1 MPPTTAR
8 QNATEKASV
17 LAEAMP
23 WLLRFRGAT
32 VVVKYGGHA
41 MVDEQL
47 QADFARDITF
57 MRLAGLRP
65 VVVHGGGPQIS
76 DMLARLDIPS
86 EFVRGYRVT
95 SAEALDV
102 VRMVLTGQVQRHL
115 VAHINCH
122 GPFAVGVS
130 GEDAGLFTATQ
141 AVLDVEG
148 EAVDVGAV
156 GTITSVDCSLIE
168 SLLAGGM
175 IPVVSSL
182 ARSTDGQTFNI
193 NADEAASSLA
203 IALAAAKLVVLTD
216 VEGIYERWPDP
227 DSVIAQIAVSQLESL
242 LPNLE
247 SGMVPKAAACV
258 DAVLGGV
265 PQAHIIDGRLSHAL
279 LLEVFTDSGV
289 GTMIVPDVDVVVH
302 EPAATSGTSGG
313 DPA

>member
-1 MPPTTAR
+1 MSPQTAR
-8 QNATEKASV
+8 QHAAEKANV

-41 MVDEQL
+41 MVDEGL
-47 QADFARDITF
+47 QRDFARDITF

-65 VVVHGGGPQIS
+65 VVVHGGGPQIT
-76 DMLARLDIPS
+76 DMLNRLHIPS

-95 SAEALDV
+95 SPEALDV

-115 VAHINCH
+115 VAHINSH

-130 GEDAGLFTATQ
+130 GEDAGLFSATR
-141 AVLDVEG
+141 ATVDVDG
-148 EAVDVGAV
+148 EQVDVGAV
-156 GTITSVDCSLIE
+156 GTIASVDCSLIE
-168 SLLAGGM
+168 SLLDGGM

-182 ARSTDGQTFNI
+182 ARGEHGQTFNI
-193 NADEAASSLA
+193 NADEAASALA
-203 IALAAAKLVVLTD
+203 VALAAAKLVVLTD
-216 VEGIYERWPDP
+216 VEGLYAEWPDP
-227 DSVIAQIAVSQLESL
+227 ESVIAQIAVSDLERM
-242 LPNLE
+242 LPDLE
-247 SGMVPKAAACV
+247 HGMVPKAAACV

-289 GTMIVPDVDVVVH
+289 GTMVLPDADARGGWV
-302 EPAATSGTSGG
+302 AAAEIAGAG
-313 DPA
+313 A

>member
-1 MPPTTAR
+1 MSPVIAR
-8 QNATEKASV
+8 QRATEKASV

-41 MVDEQL
+41 MVDEGL
-47 QADFARDITF
+47 QRDFARDITF

-95 SAEALDV
+95 SPEALDV

-115 VAHINCH
+115 VAHINSH

-130 GEDAGLFTATQ
+130 GEDAGLFSASR
-141 AVLDVEG
+141 AF
-148 EAVDVGAV
+148 VDVDGEQVDIGSVGA
-156 GTITSVDCSLIE
+156 IDNVDCSLIE
-168 SLLAGGM
+168 SLLDSGM

-182 ARSTDGQTFNI
+182 ARGADGQTYNI
-193 NADEAASSLA
+193 NADEAAS
-203 IALAAAKLVVLTD
+203 ALAVALGAAKLVVLTD
-216 VEGIYERWPDP
+216 VEGLYANWPDP
-227 DSVIAQIAVSQLESL
+227 DSVIAQITVGDLEVM
-242 LPNLE
+242 LPDLE
-247 SGMVPKAAACV
+247 HGMVPKASACI
-258 DAVLGGV
+258 DAVIGGV

-289 GTMIVPDVDVVVH
+289 GTMVLPDSASAGGSLSRTA
-302 EPAATSGTSGG
+302 AATGV
-313 DPA
+313 DQ

>member
-1 MPPTTAR
+1 MSPLIAR
-8 QNATEKASV
+8 QRATEKASV

-41 MVDEQL
+41 MVDEAL
-47 QADFARDITF
+47 QRDFARDITF

-76 DMLARLDIPS
+76 EMLNRLEIPS

-95 SAEALDV
+95 TPEALDV

-115 VAHINCH
+115 VAHINSH

-130 GEDAGLFTATQ
+130 GEDAGLFTATR
-141 AVLDVEG
+141 AVVEVDG
-148 EAVDVGAV
+148 EQVDVGAV
-156 GTITSVDCSLIE
+156 GAIASVDCTLID
-168 SLLAGGM
+168 SLLDNGM

-182 ARSTDGQTFNI
+182 ACGDDGQTFNI
-193 NADEAASSLA
+193 NADEAAA
-203 IALAAAKLVVLTD
+203 ALAVALGAAKLVVLTD
-216 VEGIYERWPDP
+216 VEGLYANWPDAQ
-227 DSVIAQIAVSQLESL
+227 SVIAQVHVSELEAM
-242 LPNLE
+242 LPDLE
-247 SGMVPKAAACV
+247 DGMVPKVSACV

-279 LLEVFTDSGV
+279 LLEVFTDSGI
-289 GTMIVPDVDVVVH
+289 GTMVLPDIEASLTVA
-302 EPAATSGTSGG
+302 EPAGVLA
-313 DPA
+313 

>member
-1 MPPTTAR
+1 MSPLTAR
-8 QNATEKASV
+8 QNAAEKANV

-41 MVDEQL
+41 MVDEGL
-47 QADFARDITF
+47 QRDFARDITF

-65 VVVHGGGPQIS
+65 VVVHGGGPQIT
-76 DMLARLDIPS
+76 DMLNRLHIPS

-95 SAEALDV
+95 SPEALDV

-115 VAHINCH
+115 VAHINSH

-130 GEDAGLFTATQ
+130 GEDAGLFSATR
-141 AVLDVEG
+141 ASVEVDG
-148 EAVDVGAV
+148 EQVDVGAV
-156 GTITSVDCSLIE
+156 GSIAEVDCSLIE
-168 SLLAGGM
+168 SLLDGGM

-182 ARSTDGQTFNI
+182 ARGEGGQTYNI
-193 NADEAASSLA
+193 NADEAASALA
-203 IALAAAKLVVLTD
+203 VALAAAKLVVLTD
-216 VEGIYERWPDP
+216 VEGLYANWPDP
-227 DSVIAQIAVSQLESL
+227 ESVIAQIAVSELERM
-242 LPNLE
+242 LPDLE
-247 SGMVPKAAACV
+247 HGMVPKAAACV

-289 GTMIVPDVDVVVH
+289 GTMVLPDADSFTGV
-302 EPAATSGTSGG
+302 PAAAAGAG
-313 DPA
+313 A